1 MKSIKS
7 WFPLGNANW
16 YLVLAVDS
24 AIFALSYYL
33 AYRLR
38 FESQMEFDSHFQTRF
53 LPTVF
58 WIMGMKIAIFGYFGL
73 HRGMWRY
80 TSLADLLNI
89 LKASL
94 ASFVFCMLFMSMYLF
109 PVTEFSRS
117 VFVMDMVITAGLVS
131 MFRIAIRLSFSSRRG
146 IAGKLSSLLPG
157 AAGKADEGIPVAVYR
172 ADERGEML
180 LRSLLSDAK
189 SHHLRPVGLVD
200 DDPRHNG
207 AYLHGLPVLGP
218 PDSLPEIAERFGIME
233 LLVASR
239 VDAAQFEN
247 ISRLCREL
255 NIHMRVAPA
264 FLDER
269 RNRIDVGTLRDARI
283 EDLLS
288 RDPVSVDYSTVESTF
303 QGKKILITG
312 AGGSIGAQLAV
323 QIAEFSPAALILVD
337 KSENYMHQLEVDLC
351 ARFPKLD
358 IVYRILNIT
367 QGARLEK
374 IFKTHRPDFVF
385 HAAAHKHVPL
395 MERDKEE
402 VVLNNVGGMKTVA
415 DLAASYGVKRFILI
429 STDKA
434 VNPSNAMG
442 VTKRICE
449 LYMLHK
455 NRVSDTDFLAVRFGN
470 VLGSNGSVAPI
481 FMKQIESR
489 GPVTVT
495 HPDMERFFMT
505 IPEAVLLIL
514 QAVTIGAGG
523 ELYILSMGEQVKI
536 RDLAEKMIRLAGF
549 VPGKDIE
556 IIYTGLRPGEK
567 LSEELAG
574 EGETVLDTSHAKIKK
589 LKVDGVTW
597 AGVDQEVDKWL
608 TECEQEPEITY
619 RHMAEWVKNP
629 AAPTEGDKITEPPR
643 QKVEHG
649 ASRPA

>member
-1 MKSIKS
+1 MNIKKG

-24 AIFALSYYL
+24 AIFAISYYL

-38 FESQMEFDSHFQTRF
+38 FENPLEFDSHFQNRF
-53 LPTVF
+53 LPTAPWVVA
-58 WIMGMKIAIFGYFGL
+58 MKVLVFGYFGL

-94 ASFVFCMLFMSMYLF
+94 AGFVLCLLFMFMYLF

-117 VFVMDMVITAGLVS
+117 VFVIDMVITAGLVS
-131 MFRIAIRLSFSSRRG
+131 LFRVMIRIYFSSRKG

-157 AAGKADEGIPVAVYR
+157 HAGRGADGIPVAVYR

-180 LRSLLSDAK
+180 LRSLISGAK

-200 DDPRHNG
+200 DDPDHNG
-207 AYLHGLPVLGP
+207 AYIHGLPVLGP
-218 PDSLPEIAERFGIME
+218 VSSLPEIARRFGVME

-239 VDAAQFEN
+239 VDAAQFET
-247 ISRLCREL
+247 ISRFCRQL

-269 RNRIDVGTLRDARI
+269 RNRIDVGALRDARI

-288 RDPVSVDYSTVESTF
+288 REPVSVDYSTVESAF
-303 QGKKILITG
+303 KGKKILITG

-323 QIAEFSPAALILVD
+323 QIAEFSPAELILVD
-337 KSENYMHQLEVDLC
+337 KSENYMHQLEVDLR
-351 ARFPKLD
+351 ARFPELN
-358 IVYRILNIT
+358 IVCRILNIT
-367 QGARLEK
+367 QAARLER
-374 IFKTHRPDFVF
+374 IFKAFKPEFVF

-402 VVLNNVGGMKTVA
+402 VILNNVGGMKTVA
-415 DLAASYGVKRFILI
+415 DLAAANGVRRFILI

-434 VNPSNAMG
+434 VNPGNAMG
-442 VTKRICE
+442 VTKRVCE
-449 LYMLHK
+449 LYMLNK
-455 NRVSDTDFLAVRFGN
+455 NRVSSTDFLAVRFGN
-470 VLGSNGSVAPI
+470 VLGSNGSVVPI

-536 RDLAEKMIRLAGF
+536 RDLAEKMIRMAGF
-549 VPGKDIE
+549 VPDKDIE

-574 EGETVLDTSHAKIKK
+574 EGEAVLDTSHPKIKK
-589 LKVDGVTW
+589 VKVDPAAW
-597 AGVDQEVDKWL
+597 AGIDGEVEKWL
-608 TECEQEPEITY
+608 ADCERDPEAAY
-619 RHMAEWVKNP
+619 HRMAEWVRN
-629 AAPTEGDKITEPPR
+629 TPPSARGGAQVGQFSR
-643 QKVEHG
+643 QKVE
-649 ASRPA
+649 R

>member
-1 MKSIKS
+1 LS
-7 WFPLGNANW
+7 NANW
-16 YLVLAVDS
+16 YLVLAVDA

-33 AYRLR
+33 AYHLR
-38 FESQMEFDSHFQTRF
+38 FENRLEFDSHFQTRF
-53 LPTVF
+53 LPTVY
-58 WIMGMKIAIFGYFGL
+58 WVVGMKIFIFSYFGL

-80 TSLADLLNI
+80 TSLVDLINI

-94 ASFVFCMLFMSMYLF
+94 AGFMFCMLFMFMYLF
-109 PVTEFSRS
+109 PITEFSRS
-117 VFVMDMVITAGLVS
+117 VLVIDMVITAGLVS
-131 MFRIAIRLSFSSRRG
+131 LFRVAIRLSFSSRRG

-157 AAGKADEGIPVAVYR
+157 APGQADDGIPVAIYR

-200 DDPRHNG
+200 DDPRHDG

-218 PDSLPEIAERFGIME
+218 TDSLPEITKRFGIVE

-239 VDAAQFEN
+239 VDAVEFET

-269 RNRIDVGTLRDARI
+269 RNRIDVGALRDARI

-288 RDPVSVDYSTVESTF
+288 RDPVNVDYSTVETTF
-303 QGKKILITG
+303 RGSKILITG
-312 AGGSIGAQLAV
+312 AGGSIGAQLAM
-323 QIAEFSPAALILVD
+323 QIAEFSPATLILVD
-337 KSENYMHQLEVDLC
+337 KSENYMHQLEVDIC
-351 ARFPKLD
+351 ARFPELD

-367 QGARLEK
+367 QGARMEK
-374 IFKTHRPDFVF
+374 LFKTYRPDFVF

-402 VVLNNVGGMKTVA
+402 VILNNIGGMKTVA
-415 DLAASYGVKRFILI
+415 DLAASHGVKRFILI

-434 VNPSNAMG
+434 VNPNNAMG

-523 ELYILSMGEQVKI
+523 ELHILSMGEQVKI

-574 EGETVLDTSHAKIKK
+574 RGETVMDTSHAKIKK
-589 LKVDGVTW
+589 VKVEEMAW
-597 AGVDQEVDKWL
+597 AGIDQEVEKWL
-608 TECEQEPEITY
+608 RDCELEPERTY
-619 RHMAEWVKNP
+619 RLMADWVKNP
-629 AAPTEGDKITEPPR
+629 TAPMVGGKVTELRR
-643 QKVEHG
+643 QKVE
-649 ASRPA
+649 R